1 MKSNLIYKILPIVFC
16 FITIN
21 LFGQESTTDL
31 VKRAERTQQSVY
43 IVMAVTATIFAG
55 IFVYLFLLDRKIS
68 KLEKNN

>member
-1 MKSNLIYKILPIVFC
+1 MKANLIYKILPIVFC

-21 LFGQESTTDL
+21 LLAQESTADL

>member
-1 MKSNLIYKILPIVFC
+1 MKASLIYKILSVVFC

-21 LFGQESTTDL
+21 LLAQESTADL